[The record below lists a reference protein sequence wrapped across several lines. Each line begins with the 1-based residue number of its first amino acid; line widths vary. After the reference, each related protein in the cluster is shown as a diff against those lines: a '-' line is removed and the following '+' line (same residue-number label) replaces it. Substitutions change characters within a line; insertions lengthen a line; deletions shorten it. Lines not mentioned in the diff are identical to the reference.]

1 MTCAVVSFLAIV
13 TTPFLIQDKFM
24 TEPTVAALGGT
35 TFRKTALRFF
45 LATRPKFLTASVL
58 PVLIGTA
65 WGWQE
70 SGAFNGM
77 VFGLAL
83 LTTVFVH
90 ATANVLNDVFDD
102 LNGNDRVNE
111 ARISPYTG
119 GSRFIQNGLIAVP
132 QMFWFGVTLMVLGAA
147 FGTALLMLTGPGVI
161 VFGAVGV
168 GLGILYSAPPFSL
181 SARGLGEVT
190 VGIAFGVLP
199 VVGSAWL
206 QSGQM
211 SVDAVLLSIPISM
224 WVAAIL
230 LINEVPDAVADASV
244 NRKTFVVR
252 FGLKATQVLYLVLHG
267 VAFGAVAVAAVNG
280 LLPLWAI
287 ALPVLMLIGAFKA
300 AQGITAF
307 EHDDAALRPGIE
319 TTLGLH
325 MVGSLWMTAVLLS
338 QAFFLG

>member
-1 MTCAVVSFLAIV
+1 
-13 TTPFLIQDKFM
+13 M
-24 TEPTVAALGGT
+24 TEPTVAVLGGNS
-35 TFRKTALRFF
+35 FGKSARRYF

-70 SGAFNGM
+70 GGAFNGV
-77 VFGLAL
+77 VFVLAL

-102 LNGNDRVNE
+102 MNGNDRVNE

-147 FGTALLMLTGPGVI
+147 FGTVLLMLTGPGVI

-211 SVDAVLLSIPISM
+211 SINAVLLSIPISM

-244 NRKTFVVR
+244 NRNTFVVR

-267 VAFGAVAVAAVNG
+267 IAFGAVAIAAVNG
-280 LLPLWAI
+280 LLPVWGI
-287 ALPVLMLIGAFKA
+287 TLPALMLIGAFKA
-300 AQGITAF
+300 AQGIATF
-307 EHDDAALRPGIE
+307 EHDNAALRPGIE
-319 TTLGLH
+319 MTLGLH
-325 MVGSLWMTAVLLS
+325 MMGSLWMVVVLLS
-338 QAFFLG
+338 QGFFS